1 MNLNLTIAQKIYA
14 AIITTSIALLITTVT
29 FIHKD
34 EKALAEQLIEQN
46 IASTAQNYFDSVNTM
61 MLTGTIANRQIVQNK
76 LKEQAG
82 IVEARIIRG
91 KGITDTF
98 GAGFADQKAQ
108 SAIDKKGLAGQQVS
122 QIIDKDGRRFM
133 EYVMPIKASSD
144 YRGTNCLA
152 CHQTSEGEV
161 LGAVKISYDLSDVDG
176 KILSSMYHAALIQII
191 ISLLGFGVLGFVFY
205 KLVLFRLNRLK
216 NKINNV
222 AEGLDLSKEV
232 KVHHDD
238 ELGAV
243 TKALNHLIVN
253 FKSSF
258 ETVSTAAEK
267 MIISAKEVDDISD
280 ISKSAVLSQKQATE
294 SVATAINEL
303 DMSASEIET
312 NATQTAQQSIETNKM
327 SQQGHELA
335 QNANQGIHQLKDQI
349 AANAEMILQLN
360 DQTKEVNVVLDMITG
375 IAEQTNLLA
384 LNAAIEAARAGE
396 QGRGFAVVAEEVRS
410 LAIRTQDAIGQIQ
423 ETITSLQSNAADA
436 VTSMTQT
443 SEEANLKAEDVDRVS
458 SLLVQIT
465 EQISALDEMN
475 SQIDNAAKQQN
486 LAAEEINQHIV
497 NIKDIAD
504 QSSDDVIRGKSVSV
518 HLLELAYELEE
529 QVKRFKLK

>member
-1 MNLNLTIAQKIYA
+1 MNPKLTIAQKIYT
-14 AIITTSIALLITTVT
+14 AIFITCIALLITTVT

-61 MLTGTIANRQIVQNK
+61 MLTGTVANREIVQKK
-76 LKEQAG
+76 LKEQEG
-82 IVEARIIRG
+82 IVEARIIRSN
-91 KGITDTF
+91 KINDIF
-98 GAGFADQKAQ
+98 GPGFSDQAAT
-108 SAIDKKGLAGQQVS
+108 SAIDEQGLAGQFVT
-122 QIIDKDGRRFM
+122 QIIEKDDKRLM
-133 EYVMPIKASSD
+133 EYVMPIKASEN

-152 CHQTSEGEV
+152 CHQSKEGDI
-161 LGAVKISYDLSDVDG
+161 LGAVKISYDLSEVDN

-191 ISLLGFGVLGFVFY
+191 ISVVGFGGLGFVFY
-205 KLVLFRLNRLK
+205 KLVLFRLQRLR
-216 NKINNV
+216 NNINTV
-222 AEGLDLSKEV
+222 AEHLDLSKEV
-232 KVHHDD
+232 KVHNHD

-243 TKALNHLIVN
+243 TVALNHLIVN

-258 ETVSTAAEK
+258 ETVSTAANK
-267 MIISAKEVDDISD
+267 MIVSAKEVDDIAD

-303 DMSASEIET
+303 DMSASEIES
-312 NATQTAQQSIETNKM
+312 NAANTAQQSIETNEM
-327 SQQGHELA
+327 SKQGHQLA
-335 QNANQGIHQLKDQI
+335 QNANQGIHQLKDHI
-349 AANAEMILQLN
+349 AQNAEMILQLN
-360 DQTKEVNVVLDMITG
+360 NQTKEVNVVLDMIIG

-423 ETITSLQSNAADA
+423 DTITSLQSNAADA
-436 VTSMTQT
+436 VTSMSQT
-443 SEEANLKAEDVDRVS
+443 SEEAQLKAEDVDRVA

-465 EQISALDEMN
+465 EQIAALDEMN
-475 SQIDNAAKQQN
+475 CQIDNAAKQQN
-486 LAAEEINQHIV
+486 LAADEINEHIV
-497 NIKDIAD
+497 NIKNIAE
-504 QSSDDVIRGKSVSV
+504 QSSDDVIRGKTVSV

-529 QVKRFKLK
+529 QVKRFKLN